1 VSDRAFE
8 LAENLRAVEER
19 ISTAAKSAGRSRSD
33 ITLIAVTKFFPASDA
48 RILYDCGVRNFGE
61 NRDQEGVEKSSLL
74 PPDSCWHFQGQVQ
87 GRKINS
93 IISWAR
99 VIHSLDSQA
108 HAQKFNRRLEE
119 MGESRDF
126 FLQVNLE
133 PERLDRGG
141 VSPSLVGKFLQ
152 EVKGLGA
159 LRIIGL
165 MTVLPIEMDIE
176 VGFTEV
182 AALQRDNG
190 LSALSIGMSND
201 FEAAI
206 RAGATHIRVGSS
218 ILGSRPPLA

>member
-1 VSDRAFE
+1 MSDRAFE
-8 LAENLRAVEER
+8 LAEKLRAVEER

-182 AALQRDNG
+182 AALQRANG
-190 LSALSIGMSND
+190 LPALSIGMSND

>member
-1 VSDRAFE
+1 
-8 LAENLRAVEER
+8 
-19 ISTAAKSAGRSRSD
+19 
-33 ITLIAVTKFFPASDA
+33 
-48 RILYDCGVRNFGE
+48 
-61 NRDQEGVEKSSLL
+61 
-74 PPDSCWHFQGQVQ
+74 
-87 GRKINS
+87 
-93 IISWAR
+93 
-99 VIHSLDSQA
+99 
-108 HAQKFNRRLEE
+108 

-182 AALQRDNG
+182 AALQRANG

>member
-1 VSDRAFE
+1 MSDRAFE

-182 AALQRDNG
+182 AALQRANG

>member
-182 AALQRDNG
+182 AALQRANG

>member
-1 VSDRAFE
+1 MSDRAFE

-61 NRDQEGVEKSSLL
+61 NRDQEGAEKSLLL

-141 VSPSLVGKFLQ
+141 VAPSLVGKFLQ
-152 EVKGLGA
+152 EVEGLGA

-165 MTVLPIEMDIE
+165 MTVLPIEMDIAA
-176 VGFTEV
+176 GFTEV
-182 AALQRDNG
+182 AALQRANG
-190 LSALSIGMSND
+190 LPALSIGMSND
-201 FEAAI
+201 FETAI

>member
-1 VSDRAFE
+1 MSDRAFE
-8 LAENLRAVEER
+8 LAEKLRAVEER

-61 NRDQEGVEKSSLL
+61 NRDQEGAEKSSLV
-74 PPDSCWHFQGQVQ
+74 PPDSNWHFQGQIQ

-93 IISWAR
+93 IISWAQ

-119 MGESRDF
+119 IGESRDF

-141 VSPSLVGKFLQ
+141 VAPSLVGKFLQ
-152 EVKGLGA
+152 EVEGLGA

-176 VGFTEV
+176 AGFTEV
-182 AALQRDNG
+182 AALQRANG
-190 LSALSIGMSND
+190 LPALSIGMSND